1 MWILLTD
8 LITSTL
14 PFISNAFVAI
24 FAFNEANCLVQK
36 FSSFSLGKL
45 CGKMM
50 KSATSIATPRRSIS
64 GWDHWESSAVRSTAR
79 KHLPICRQRPWG
91 LCPSQPLH
99 FNSLHCRLI
108 TSYTNYLSYYPGP
121 SCSLSSSSSS
131 FFLSPHQVVAMGGN
145 SIPLLFRTVPFQSPR
160 NRAAECSVDK
170 SSFHSEFPRKMLVGG
185 GGEDTTPP
193 PPKYNLICTT
203 HGCIVVVV
211 VVVVMAASIRLF
223 LLFLALPNCI
233 QVIVVKHTKLPQ
245 CVCAIFCHSTTTAAP
260 SFFSHLHPLTSF
272 RRPGALQR
280 VFYSG
285 YTLPQGIKLFNSE
298 TQEILNHSNASDCN

>member
-1 MWILLTD
+1 MPLAASSLQLAALPPHHFLHQLLILLPR
-8 LITSTL
+8 TL
-14 PFISNAFVAI
+14 LL
-24 FAFNEANCLVQK
+24 LV
-36 FSSFSLGKL
+36 FFFFFFFF
-45 CGKMM
+45 
-50 KSATSIATPRRSIS
+50 
-64 GWDHWESSAVRSTAR
+64 E
-79 KHLPICRQRPWG
+79 
-91 LCPSQPLH
+91 
-99 FNSLHCRLI
+99 
-108 TSYTNYLSYYPGP
+108 
-121 SCSLSSSSSS
+121 SSSSSRHGRQFHS
-131 FFLSPHQVVAMGGN
+131 AAISYRSVSVPTEQSCRMQRWQVV
-145 SIPLLFRTVPFQSPR
+145 IPLRISPE
-160 NRAAECSVDK
+160 N
-170 SSFHSEFPRKMLVGG
+170 VGG
-185 GGEDTTPP
+185 WRGGSHPP

-211 VVVVMAASIRLF
+211 VVVVMAASIRRF

-298 TQEILNHSNASDCN
+298 TQEILNHSNASDCNWGNSFFCTIALCELLGNAFLCYAWRMS